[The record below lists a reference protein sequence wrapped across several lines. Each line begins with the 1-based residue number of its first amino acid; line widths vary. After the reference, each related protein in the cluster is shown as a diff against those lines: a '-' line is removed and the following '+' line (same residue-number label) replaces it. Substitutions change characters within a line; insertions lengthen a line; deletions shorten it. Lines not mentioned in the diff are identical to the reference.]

1 MYKTE
6 VIIKTNGKVNGGRY
20 CAFTRH
26 QGLANTFKYKNSEKK
41 CIKSSLKRRKKLKCK
56 INNQKYEYM

>member
-6 VIIKTNGKVNGGRY
+6 VIMKTNGKVNGGRY

-26 QGLANTFKYKNSEKK
+26 QGLANTFKYKNSEKMYQV
-41 CIKSSLKRRKKLKCK
+41 IFKKKK
-56 INNQKYEYM
+56 KAEM